1 MFFFIEHSFCKYQE
15 IIHYNKTLTYFPTAQ
30 QVSSLTG
37 TSPSESVLCFQS
49 LKSTLG
55 GLRIARHY
63 QKIPLTSESKI
74 FCYWKCLVSISI
86 SIDLSEFLLTYY
98 NFYWSITISIDLSEF
113 LLVYQY
119 LHWSISI
126 SIDKSLFLWS
136 ITISMI
142 YHYFYWSITI
152 SITVSIDLC
161 FNLCFYLSCGDPR
174 TKGVTRP

>member
-113 LLVYQY
+113 LL
-119 LHWSISI
+119 SISI
-126 SIDKSLFLWS
+126 YIDLSVFLLTYHFFYDLSLFLWS
-136 ITISMI
+136 ITISIGLLLFLLLFLLI
-142 YHYFYWSITI
+142 Y
-152 SITVSIDLC
+152 VSIYV
-161 FNLCFYLSCGDPR
+161 FIYPVETRGQ
-174 TKGVTRP
+174 KG

>member
-1 MFFFIEHSFCKYQE
+1 MSRNHSLQHNTHLLPHCTAGLQ
-15 IIHYNKTLTYFPTAQ
+15 LDWYFPFGEC
-30 QVSSLTG
+30 SLL
-37 TSPSESVLCFQS
+37 SEFEIDSRGFKNC
-49 LKSTLG
+49 STLSKNSAYKWVQN
-55 GLRIARHY
+55 LLLLKVSCFY
-63 QKIPLTSESKI
+63 QY
-74 FCYWKCLVSISI
+74 FYWSIRI
-86 SIDLSEFLLTYY
+86 SIDLLQFLMIYHY
-98 NFYWSITISIDLSEF
+98 FYWSIRISF
-113 LLVYQY
+113 VYQY

-126 SIDKSLFLWS
+126 SIDISLFLWS